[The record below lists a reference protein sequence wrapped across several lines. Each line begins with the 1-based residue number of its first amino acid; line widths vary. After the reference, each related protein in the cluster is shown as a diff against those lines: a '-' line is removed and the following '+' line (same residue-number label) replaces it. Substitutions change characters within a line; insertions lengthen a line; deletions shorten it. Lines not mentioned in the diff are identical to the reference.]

1 MRRILIDCKE
11 HIPCNPC
18 QFACPTHAI
27 VVGEDITELPHAD
40 PEKCVGCG
48 ACVAACPGQA
58 CFLIDPDFSESE
70 ATIDFPYEYLPL
82 PPVGLEVEA
91 RNNLGGDPVH
101 RAGGQG
107 PLPHRLR
114 PHQSGAHG
122 RPQGP
127 GPAGPGHEALAGIRA
142 AGFSSDGLPQA
153 PRRVPPSADGGRE
166 SRSCFPAACTSENT
180 PLRPQVC
187 ERQRV
192 HAAACIPS
200 KKRSAFLRSAPVGA
214 GALSF
219 CASGPKACGL
229 PRALFV
235 YSCV

>member
-40 PEKCVGCG
+40 SEKCVGCG

-91 RNNLGGDPVH
+91 RNNLGET
-101 RAGGQG
+101 
-107 PLPHRLR
+107 LCT
-114 PHQSGAHG
+114 G
-122 RPQGP
+122 RVVKVLSLT
-127 GPAGPGHEALAGIRA
+127 AYDHTNLVRMA
-142 AGFSSDGLPQA
+142 
-153 PRRVPPSADGGRE
+153 VPKD
-166 SRSCFPAACTSENT
+166 
-180 PLRPQVC
+180 LVQQV
-187 ERQRV
+187 RGMKPWR
-192 HAAACIPS
+192 
-200 KKRSAFLRSAPVGA
+200 G
-214 GALSF
+214 
-219 CASGPKACGL
+219 
-229 PRALFV
+229 
-235 YSCV
+235 